1 MIKTITIQ
9 PSNSIIFV
17 SGGGDVEFPAD
28 QIDPERSLV
37 AASPNG
43 WIVCVLPVV
52 DGETE
57 LSFGRST
64 EIDPGW
70 SPGYVGSVTTPT
82 GELIIDT
89 VEQEVLVRHAVGAKT
104 ASLRIWFSHPRWPDR
119 VLIGLD

>member
-1 MIKTITIQ
+1 MKQILTIQ
-9 PSNSIIFV
+9 PSNSIIFI
-17 SGGGDVEFPAD
+17 SGGGEVEFPAD

-37 AASPNG
+37 AASRDG

-57 LSFGRST
+57 LTFGRSA
-64 EIDPGW
+64 EVDPGW
-70 SPGYVGSVTTPT
+70 PPGYVGSVTTPT

-89 VEQEVLVRHAVGAKT
+89 VEQEVLVRHAVGAT
-104 ASLRIWFSHPRWPDR
+104 MASLHIWFSHPRWPDR